1 MVSLSVP
8 TTLPTTTGVLSMKS
22 LNIGKT
28 PFYLTFTVFFGFFG
42 YVTLY
47 GLSPQEDVLL
57 FSALGGVFG
66 VVTIIFGFLS
76 VRGYIEKFR
85 LLRHGTVK
93 WYDAVDLADDP
104 SITVNGVWNV
114 FIVLVDPDDE
124 LAPPILSASMRGWR
138 ADRILGHK
146 VPVYVID
153 DKCWVDYK
161 HYDKSSTIISP
172 LLKVVREDAP
182 DATQLEVDR
191 AIASLGLL
199 SDEIEVN
206 CGAIAEEILCLRQA

>member
-1 MVSLSVP
+1 M
-8 TTLPTTTGVLSMKS
+8 
-22 LNIGKT
+22 
-28 PFYLTFTVFFGFFG
+28 
-42 YVTLY
+42 
-47 GLSPQEDVLL
+47 

-124 LAPPILSASMRGWR
+124 LAPPILSASMRGW
-138 ADRILGHK
+138 
-146 VPVYVID
+146 
-153 DKCWVDYK
+153 
-161 HYDKSSTIISP
+161 
-172 LLKVVREDAP
+172 
-182 DATQLEVDR
+182 
-191 AIASLGLL
+191 
-199 SDEIEVN
+199 
-206 CGAIAEEILCLRQA
+206 